1 MVAGLSVTIGRQLNE
16 SKRLMPLPSRPISRF
31 KHIAANSSG
40 KVVAKWHGSSDENG
54 EAHPLMRR
62 PLLRDDALADEQLSQ
77 RVGLKEG

>member
-1 MVAGLSVTIGRQLNE
+1 
-16 SKRLMPLPSRPISRF
+16 MPLPSRPISRF

-62 PLLRDDALADEQLSQ
+62 PLLGDLLQELLLRDDALADEQLSQ